1 MKNLNVRNKSP
12 LLTEPIS
19 PSEDLEFQT
28 FLKLAELPD
37 VKTLHLDTES
47 DGNSLKD
54 GSGKAIGI
62 SIDIAPNEHNAYSY
76 YFPFRH
82 PTGNLSP
89 LYLAELKKLIEK
101 KGKWVAQNF
110 RHDWLALQSLGID
123 PPWGVECTMLMAHSV
138 NENMLSY
145 SLDALSRGLGYEGKT
160 SDKHFKNVINLLGWG
175 GVPPEGIFA
184 EYAATDASLLRP
196 VAEEYVTRYWNEDE
210 SNGETWENDKK
221 LAIILN
227 KMESAGAKVD
237 LKLAEREI
245 ERGEKRMQELAN
257 DIGLN
262 PGSPPQLQELIFERL
277 GVPINDKFRSPKTG
291 APSLNKQAM
300 EYYEEKLE
308 ELGSPVAQQVLEY
321 RGYQKAVSSYWKA
334 YLTHVSADGRIRP
347 NFNLHRTKTHR
358 LSCDT
363 PNLQQIPRITEKP
376 WNRLV
381 KPGFIAED
389 GYELWEA
396 DYSQIEL
403 RLTAVYA
410 KERELIAIFEDA
422 DRDLFTEISKR
433 VGFDRSLVK
442 TAIYATGYGAGYDK
456 LASIFGSMQAGRSF
470 KEEYYNSYPGI
481 KTVTNLASKTCKGQG
496 FVRTW
501 TGRRRHFRDPQS
513 EAHKAFN
520 SVIQGGAADIIKRRM
535 IAYDERE
542 GIATEECR
550 VILQVHDSLVFEI
563 RKDKVP
569 YYKKVIKQIME
580 DVVPDFGVPF
590 RVDLHPWGQ

>member
-1 MKNLNVRNKSP
+1 MTESKN
-12 LLTEPIS
+12 

-28 FLKLAELPD
+28 FLKLAELPS
-37 VKTLHLDTES
+37 VKTLHIDTES
-47 DGNSLKD
+47 DGKSLKD
-54 GSGKAIGI
+54 GTGKSIGI

-82 PTGNLSP
+82 PSGNLSP

-110 RHDWLALQSLGID
+110 RHDWLALENFGIN

-138 NENMLSY
+138 NENLLSY
-145 SLDALSRGLGYEGKT
+145 SLDSLSRGLGYEGKT
-160 SDKHFKNVINLLGWG
+160 SDAHFKNVINLLGWG
-175 GVPPEGIFA
+175 GVPPQGIFA

-196 VAEEYVTRYWNEDE
+196 VRDHYVSQYWSEDE
-210 SNGETWENDKK
+210 SDGQIWENDKK

-227 KMESAGAKVD
+227 KIESAGAKVD
-237 LKLAEREI
+237 LKLAEQEV

-262 PGSPPQLQELIFERL
+262 PGSTTQLQKLLFDVLEIP
-277 GVPINDKFRSPKTG
+277 VNDKFRSAKTG
-291 APSLNKQAM
+291 KPSLNKPAM
-300 EYYEEKLE
+300 EYYEDL
-308 ELGSPVAQQVLEY
+308 LMTMGSPVAQQVLEY

-334 YLTHVSADGRIRP
+334 YLTHVSSDGRIRP

-363 PNLQQIPRITEKP
+363 PNLQQIPRITAKP

-410 KERELIAIFEDA
+410 KEQRLIEIFMDPT
-422 DRDLFTEISKR
+422 RDLFSEISAAMNFPR
-433 VGFDRSLVK
+433 DGVK
-442 TAIYATGYGAGYDK
+442 TGIYATGYGAGIEK
-456 LASIFGSMQAGRSF
+456 LASVFGSYAMAIKFR
-470 KEEYYNSYPGI
+470 EEYKGNYPGI
-481 KTVTNLASKTCKGQG
+481 SKVTNLASRTAKGQG

-520 SVIQGGAADIIKRRM
+520 SVIQGGAADIIKHRM

-542 GIATEECR
+542 GIATDECR

-563 RKDKVP
+563 RKDKVE
-569 YYKKVIKQIME
+569 YYKKVIPQIME
-580 DVVPDFGVPF
+580 DVQPDFGVPF
-590 RVDLHPWGQ
+590 RVDMHLWGH

>member
-1 MKNLNVRNKSP
+1 MKSLNVRNPSP
-12 LLTEPIS
+12 LLTESKS

-28 FLKLAELPD
+28 FLKLAELPE
-37 VKTLHLDTES
+37 VKTLHIDTES
-47 DGNSLKD
+47 DGKSLKD
-54 GSGKAIGI
+54 GTGKSIGI
-62 SIDIAPNEHNAYSY
+62 SIDIAPNEYNAYSY

-82 PTGNLSP
+82 PSGNLSP
-89 LYLAELKKLIEK
+89 LYLTELKKLIEK
-101 KGKWVAQNF
+101 KGRWVAQNF
-110 RHDWLALQSLGID
+110 RHDWLALENFGIK
-123 PPWGVECTMLMAHSV
+123 PPWDVECTMLMAHSV
-138 NENMLSY
+138 NENLLSY
-145 SLDALSRGLGYEGKT
+145 SLDSLSRGLGYEGKT
-160 SDKHFKNVINLLGWG
+160 SDAHFKRIIGLLGWG

-196 VAEEYVTRYWNEDE
+196 VAEKYVREYWAEDE
-210 SNGETWENDKK
+210 SDGQLWENDKK
-221 LAIILN
+221 VAIILN
-227 KMESAGAKVD
+227 KMEASGAKVD
-237 LKLAEREI
+237 LKLAEIEV

-257 DIGLN
+257 EIGLN
-262 PGSPPQLQELIFERL
+262 PGSTTQLSVLLFDRL
-277 GVPINDKFRSPKTG
+277 GIPVNDKYRSAKTG
-291 APSLNKQAM
+291 KPSLNKQAM
-300 EYYEEKLE
+300 EHYEEQLE
-308 ELGSPVAQQVLEY
+308 VLGSPVAQQVLEY

-334 YLTHVSADGRIRP
+334 YLTHVSSDGRIRP

-410 KERELIAIFEDA
+410 KEKELIAIFEDPT
-422 DRDLFTEISKR
+422 RDLFTEISKR
-433 VGFDRSLVK
+433 IGFPRDLVK
-442 TAIYATGYGAGYDK
+442 TAIYATGYGAGLEK
-456 LASIFGSMQAGRSF
+456 LASIFGGMQAGRAF
-470 KEEYYNSYPGI
+470 KEEYSSSYPGI
-481 KTVTNLASKTCKGQG
+481 RDVTNLAGRTCKGQG

-520 SVIQGGAADIIKRRM
+520 SVIQGGAADIIKQRM

-542 GIATEECR
+542 GIATDECR
-550 VILQVHDSLVFEI
+550 AILQVHDSLVFEI

-569 YYKKVIKQIME
+569 YYRKVIPQIME
-580 DVVPDFGVPF
+580 DVQPDFGVPF
-590 RVDLHPWGQ
+590 RVDMHPWGK